1 LLKNKNPKTI
11 NRHQTSSLI
20 SSNKKLLS
28 LNEEFSGKSSFSL
41 ASDISLFIAL
51 INSSEMKIKN

>member
-1 LLKNKNPKTI
+1 
-11 NRHQTSSLI
+11 
-20 SSNKKLLS
+20 LS